1 MRKLVLNENYL
12 IPLPH
17 YRADPRR
24 DAHALFPRDAIV
36 LALYPQTTCFYKGVV
51 EASPTGPSDDYQIA
65 FEDNTFPSGYSP
77 TLPVAQ
83 LYVVTYKQINEK
95 ERGWRNN
102 AN

>member
-1 MRKLVLNENYL
+1 MVINENFL
-12 IPLPH
+12 IPLPN

-83 LYVVTYKQINEK
+83 RYVVTYKQSSGR
-95 ERGWRNN
+95 ERARRSS
-102 AN
+102 